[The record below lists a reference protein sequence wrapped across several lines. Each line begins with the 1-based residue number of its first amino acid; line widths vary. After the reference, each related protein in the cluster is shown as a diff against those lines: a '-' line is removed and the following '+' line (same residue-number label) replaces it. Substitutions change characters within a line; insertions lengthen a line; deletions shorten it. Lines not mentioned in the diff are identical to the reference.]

1 MTTVIAAWA
10 ALNVGFL
17 FGALWAGL
25 AHANDKAP
33 RNVPADALTAAHH

>member
-1 MTTVIAAWA
+1 MTTAIAAWA

-25 AHANDKAP
+25 AHANDEAP
-33 RNVPADALTAAHH
+33 LSEPR